1 MGDPRQIIAKRA
13 AREVVT
19 GMTVNLGIG
28 IPSLIPDFLD
38 KSTRVIF
45 HTENGLLGF
54 GPTPAANPDWAL
66 CNAAGY
72 PVSVVKG
79 ASYFDS
85 TVSFGMIRSGR
96 IDLAVLGSLQV
107 SCEGDLANWIVPGK
121 RVPGVGG
128 AMELAFGAKRL
139 IALMQHCE
147 KDGKPKIVRKCTL
160 PLTATG
166 CVKRVITEMAVFD
179 IDKSG
184 LTLVEVMPGYTVSDI
199 RTHTEADFGISEQL
213 NTESHD

>member
-1 MGDPRQIIAKRA
+1 MI
-13 AREVVT
+13 
-19 GMTVNLGIG
+19 VNLGIG
-28 IPSLIPDFLD
+28 IPSLIPDYLHPAT
-38 KSTRVIF
+38 KVLF

-54 GPTPAANPDWAL
+54 GPTPVSNPDWAL
-66 CNAAGY
+66 SNAAGY
-72 PVSVVKG
+72 PVSIVKG

-85 TVSFGMIRSGR
+85 SVSFGMIRGGR

-107 SCEGDLANWIVPGK
+107 SRDGDLANWIVPGR

-147 KDGKPKIVRKCTL
+147 KNGAPKIVEKCTL

-166 CVKRVITEMAVFD
+166 CVRRVITERAVFD
-179 IDKSG
+179 IDPGG
-184 LTLVEVMPGYTVSDI
+184 LTLIEVMPGFTVADI
-199 RTHTEADFGISEQL
+199 RNQTAADFGVSEKL
-213 NTESHD
+213 NTPSHD

>member
-1 MGDPRQIIAKRA
+1 MDMGDPRHIIAKRA
-13 AREVVT
+13 AREVRS
-19 GMTVNLGIG
+19 GMIVNLGIG

-38 KSTRVIF
+38 RSTNVFF

-54 GPTPAANPDWAL
+54 GPTPSENPDWAL
-66 CNAAGY
+66 SNAAGY
-72 PVSVVKG
+72 PVSIVKG

-85 TVSFGMIRSGR
+85 TVSFGMIRNGR

-107 SCEGDLANWIVPGK
+107 SRCGDLANWIVPGK

-147 KDGKPKIVRKCTL
+147 KNGKPKIVSTCTL
-160 PLTATG
+160 PLTATA
-166 CVKRVITEMAVFD
+166 CVKRIITEMAVFD
-179 IDKSG
+179 IDPGG
-184 LTLVEVMPGYTVSDI
+184 LTLMEVMPGCTVSDI
-199 RTHTEADFGISEQL
+199 RNNTEAAFEISEQL
-213 NTESHD
+213 KG

>member
-1 MGDPRQIIAKRA
+1 
-13 AREVVT
+13 
-19 GMTVNLGIG
+19 MTVNLGIG
-28 IPSLIPDFLD
+28 IPSLIPDYLD
-38 KSTRVIF
+38 PSTKVFF

-54 GPTPAANPDWAL
+54 GPTPASNPDWAL

-72 PVSVVKG
+72 PVSIVKG

-147 KDGKPKIVRKCTL
+147 KNGKPKIVQKCTL

-179 IDKSG
+179 IGKGG
-184 LTLVEVMPGYTVSDI
+184 LTLTELMPGFTVADI
-199 RTHTEADFGISEQL
+199 RNHTEADFSLSENL
-213 NTESHD
+213 NAENP

>member
-1 MGDPRQIIAKRA
+1 MGDPRHIIAKRA
-13 AREVVT
+13 AQEVVS

-28 IPSLIPDFLD
+28 IPSLIPDYLD
-38 KSTRVIF
+38 ASVRVFF

-66 CNAAGY
+66 SNAAGY
-72 PVSVVKG
+72 PVSIVKG

-107 SCEGDLANWIVPGK
+107 SRGGDLANWIVPGK

-147 KDGKPKIVRKCTL
+147 KNGKPKIVTDCTL
-160 PLTATG
+160 PLTATA
-166 CVKRVITEMAVFD
+166 CVKRIITEMAVFD

-184 LTLVEVMPGYTVSDI
+184 LTLMEVMPGFTVSDI
-199 RTHTEADFGISEQL
+199 RNHTEAAFAISEKL
-213 NTESHD
+213 EGGTP